1 MHFFIVRVVLHNI
14 QDKRHAS
21 YTKLH
26 TDMEAAG
33 FARHITDTNNI
44 TYHLPPAE
52 YLFYGDFTSGQ
63 VRDKAR
69 AIANRVDSD
78 NGVLVAKALPEDV
91 AWVGL
96 KTV

>member
-33 FARHITDTNNI
+33 FSRQISNAAGIV
-44 TYHLPPAE
+44 YHLPPAE
-52 YLFYGDFTSGQ
+52 YLFYGDSTVAQ

-69 AIANRVDSD
+69 GVANLVDSD
-78 NGVLVAKALPEDV
+78 NGVLAVKALAEDF

-96 KTV
+96 KVV